1 MDITAI
7 SVKIIININIFYV
20 ATSVQLPLLIMCVAT
35 SVKPYWNS
43 QPSWALPYWNSQ
55 TVMIATLST
64 STREMCK
71 YCCTTRE
78 NQW

>member
-43 QPSWALPYWNSQ
+43 Q
-55 TVMIATLST
+55 TVMGIALL
-64 STREMCK
+64 E
-71 YCCTTRE
+71 
-78 NQW
+78 